1 MTVAERF
8 PFAGIRSLLLSS
20 LLTLSTAVAVHAQ
33 SFEDGLA
40 AAQQGDPVT
49 AIAIWT
55 PLAES
60 GQPEA
65 QFWLAESFWGGWWG
79 GTENLERRAHWHMRA
94 AEQGYAPSFVK
105 LGHMYADGHH
115 FAKDDEAAARWYVRA
130 AEADNADGQYALGN
144 SYFNGNGVTL
154 DRRKAY
160 GLWRQAAAQ
169 GHEGARLALCEET
182 TDLCAE

>member
-1 MTVAERF
+1 MADYPVWRVMALFVAL
-8 PFAGIRSLLLSS
+8 ALSLP
-20 LLTLSTAVAVHAQ
+20 APAHAQ

-40 AAQQGDPVT
+40 AAQQGDPAT

-79 GTENLERRAHWHMRA
+79 RTENLERRAHWHMRA

-105 LGHMYADGHH
+105 LGHMHADGHH
-115 FAKDDEAAARWYVRA
+115 FTKDDEAAARWYARA
-130 AEADNADGQYALGN
+130 AEAGNADGQYALGN
-144 SYFNGNGVTL
+144 VYFNGNGVT
-154 DRRKAY
+154 RNREKAY
-160 GLWRQAAAQ
+160 ALWRLAAAQ
-169 GHEGARLALCEET
+169 GHEGARLALCEEAKVM
-182 TDLCAE
+182 CAASP